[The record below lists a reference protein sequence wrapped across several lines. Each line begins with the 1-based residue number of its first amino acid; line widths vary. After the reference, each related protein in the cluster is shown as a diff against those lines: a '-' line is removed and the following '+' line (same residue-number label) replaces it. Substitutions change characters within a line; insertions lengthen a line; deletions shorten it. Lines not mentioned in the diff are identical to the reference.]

1 MVPGGDPSIQG
12 NIIHRLYAANMADL
26 LLIAHAPLA
35 SALAAVAAHAFPD
48 CATRLRTLDIAPGM
62 DLDTAERA
70 VRDAVASAPGG
81 EVLMLCDVFG
91 ATPCNAA
98 MRVADGVARRVVAGV
113 NVPML
118 WRSLSYADEP
128 LDKLVVRAVDGGV
141 QGTLQVAAPRRMN
154 QGGLNQSHDSNQHHD
169 QQ

>member
-1 MVPGGDPSIQG
+1 
-12 NIIHRLYAANMADL
+12 MADL

-48 CATRLRTLDIAPGM
+48 CAVRLKALDIPSGM
-62 DLDTAERA
+62 DLDAAEHA
-70 VRDAVASAPGG
+70 VREALSASG
-81 EVLMLCDVFG
+81 EVLMLCDAFG

-113 NVPML
+113 SVPML
-118 WRSLSYADEP
+118 WRSLCYADEP
-128 LDKLVVRAVDGGV
+128 LDKLVMRAVDGGV

-154 QGGLNQSHDSNQHHD
+154 QGGLHQSHDPNQHHD